1 MSMNTSRTAS
11 SDIQITAKWG
21 DQTLDLQSFQTPC
34 CVHLGEV
41 PTLLRSDRTVDLRE
55 GTQAILDIQGP
66 DHGRL
71 LCFESTTGFV
81 QQDGETRSLA
91 EAGQHV
97 DGTSEIEV
105 DIARGSHAIVCIG
118 PLRYEITWGKE
129 ESADAFRPDWAW
141 TRAAGMGALAT
152 LLMHAA
158 LMAMVAM
165 LSSPATLGPLGVTE
179 DQLNLMRR
187 YLQASAEREPV
198 SEESFSP
205 RAITDGREGGT
216 AIPAVRHEPGWG
228 AGGVGLSSIGDM
240 GVGRGSGQGIGSG
253 HGRLGGAHRT
263 RTPDISFGLLSIQ
276 KSERSKPARPT
287 PPRVAAA
294 PAPTTATAT
303 EERAIDP
310 NGRFATTYRPG
321 GGHLAAFD
329 AAVARG
335 VIPAGHREL
344 VAGLAARHAPDIP
357 SNPDR
362 AMAFLPSLERSHL
375 PPSGGTFHLRF
386 AMRSAAKPPNA
397 RPRLSVH
404 LVLDTSGSMQGDP
417 ISHARDAARA
427 LVDRLHPTD
436 DFSLVAFA
444 TEGQVHVSS
453 GPVGPRRKAI
463 HDAIANIWPRG
474 GTNLGEGLQLAY
486 AQAKKSTISQDV
498 VPVVLVVSDGQANE
512 GITLSNQLS
521 RMALDAFQEG
531 IQTSTFGVGTD
542 YDGPLMSRIA
552 SDGAGGYYYLPGS
565 DQIATALTSE
575 LAKRLRPVAAALEIR
590 FRLRHGVEL
599 LHVYG
604 SERLSEGEASRVRE
618 VEVAADQHAQKR
630 DGISA
635 NRQNDLDAGMRF
647 FLPTFAADDR
657 HALLFKLRA
666 PAGVA
671 ERKLGVIEVR
681 FKDRMTKQNQTEE
694 FPITVAYANSD
705 AESAQTI
712 DRSVVRTVQG
722 HIAGESLLFASR
734 HMAEGRHDQALAV
747 LSEREAILREA
758 AARYQDSLF
767 LEDAGRLAKIRSRL
781 DRRAEPFALAI
792 LLEAAGRSVL

>member
-11 SDIQITAKWG
+11 SDVQITAKWG
-21 DQTLDLQSFQTPC
+21 DQTLDLRSFQTPC
-34 CVHLGEV
+34 CVHFGEA
-41 PTLLRSDRTVDLRE
+41 PTLLRSNHTLELHDD
-55 GTQAILDIQGP
+55 TQAILDIQGP
-66 DHGRL
+66 DRGRL
-71 LCFESTTGFV
+71 LCFESTLGSV

-118 PLRYEITWGKE
+118 PVRYEITWGKQE
-129 ESADAFRPDWAW
+129 RADAFRSDWAW

-158 LMAMVAM
+158 LMAMVAI
-165 LSSPATLGPLGVTE
+165 LSSPDTVGPLGVTD

-187 YLQASAEREPV
+187 YLQASAERAPV
-198 SEESFSP
+198 SEESLLP
-205 RAITDGREGGT
+205 RDFMDAREGGT
-216 AIPAVRHEPGWG
+216 ATRAVRDEPGWG
-228 AGGVGLSSIGDM
+228 AGGVGLSSIGETA
-240 GVGRGSGQGIGSG
+240 VGRGSGQGIGSG

-263 RTPDISFGLLSIQ
+263 RAPEISFGFSSVQ
-276 KSERSKPARPT
+276 SNERSKSARPT
-287 PPRVAAA
+287 PRVAAPSA
-294 PAPTTATAT
+294 PAMATAT
-303 EERAIDP
+303 EESAIDP

-321 GGHLAAFD
+321 GGHLSAFD
-329 AAVARG
+329 AAVERG
-335 VIPAGHREL
+335 VIPVGHRDL
-344 VAGLAARHAPDIP
+344 VAGVAARHALDVPV
-357 SNPDR
+357 NPDG
-362 AMAFLPSLERSHL
+362 AMSFLPSLERSQL

-386 AMRSAAKPPNA
+386 AMRSAVKAPEV

-417 ISHARDAARA
+417 IAHARDAARA
-427 LVDRLHPTD
+427 LVDRLLPTD
-436 DFSLVAFA
+436 HFSLVTFA
-444 TEGQVHVSS
+444 TEGQVHVST

-463 HDAIANIWPRG
+463 HSAIADIWPRG

-486 AQAKKSTISQDV
+486 AQAKKPTDSQDV

-512 GITLSNQLS
+512 GITGSTELS
-521 RMALDAFQEG
+521 RLALDAFQEG

-565 DQIATALTSE
+565 DQIAAALTSE
-575 LAKRLRPVAAALEIR
+575 LTKRLRPVATALEVR

-604 SERLSEGEASRVRE
+604 SERLSEREASRVRE

-635 NRQNDLDAGMRF
+635 NRQNDLDGGMRF

-657 HALLFKLRA
+657 HALLFKLRV

-671 ERKLGVIEVR
+671 ERKVGVIEVR
-681 FKDRMTKQNQTEE
+681 FKDRVTKRNQTEE
-694 FPITVAYANSD
+694 FPIAVAYANSD

-712 DRSVVRTVQG
+712 DRSVVRTIQA
-722 HIAGESLLFASR
+722 HLAGESLLFASR
-734 HMAEGRHDQALAV
+734 HVAEGRHDQALAV
-747 LSEREAILREA
+747 LSEREVILREA
-758 AARYQDSLF
+758 AGRYQDPLF
-767 LEDAGRLAKIRSRL
+767 LEDASRLAKIRSRL
-781 DRRAEPFALAI
+781 DRRAEPFALAV